1 MPVHRERN
9 KTLTELTP
17 ETREAIE
24 AGHLA
29 HLVTLNPDGSPQLTV
44 VWVGLEGDEIVA
56 AHLAEHKKVK
66 NIRRD
71 SRVVLSVETGG
82 FDDRGFANYLVVY
95 GSARVTEGGAVGLM
109 KRLWP
114 KYIGEGVPF
123 PAMENPP
130 AGLITRISI
139 DRVAGVGPWAQS

>member
-1 MPVHRERN
+1 M
-9 KTLTELTP
+9 TELTQ
-17 ETREAIE
+17 EAHDAIE

-44 VWVGLEGDEIVA
+44 VWVGIESDEIVA

-71 SRVVLSVETGG
+71 SRVVLSMETGG
-82 FDDRGFANYLVVY
+82 FDHRGFANYLVVY
-95 GSARVTEGGAVGLM
+95 GTARVTEGGAVDLM
-109 KRLWP
+109 QRLWP
-114 KYIGEGVPF
+114 RYIGADVPF

-139 DRVAGVGPWAQS
+139 DRVSGVGPWVAD